1 MNKHDQL
8 EATTNIP
15 LGRGWMVTIG
25 VISIVLGIAALFF
38 PWWTTLGIEL
48 VFGIFLLIVGV
59 LELVRLFFDRS
70 AGGIG
75 LSVIFGI
82 LAIVA
87 GGLLLAY
94 PLQGMFT
101 LTLVLAVFFLLGG
114 AFKTA
119 AAWLLRPAPGWGWM
133 VTSGVISIVLGVI
146 VLVALP
152 ESAFWLLGVLLGID
166 LIFFGAAQIAFA
178 TSFRDI
184 RRTGPI

>member
-15 LGRGWMVTIG
+15 RGGGWMVTIG

-38 PWWTTLGIEL
+38 PWWATLGIEL

-166 LIFFGAAQIAFA
+166 LIFFGAAQIAFV